1 MICLIGAIE
10 GRERKN
16 KPLASVTRVLSK
28 SNSSLISPDIEAGR
42 NVCSGFVMLVAIY
55 AIYNQNTHC
64 TKKFVLKHVKITR
77 EKEEFTYLRI
87 RIYDHVNTMYF
98 TISITL

>member
-10 GRERKN
+10 GREGT
-16 KPLASVTRVLSK
+16 PGLSDTCSLLPK
-28 SNSSLISPDIEAGR
+28 SNSSLISADIEAGR

-64 TKKFVLKHVKITR
+64 TKNLVLKHVKITR